1 MKKILLSILLI
12 FVGLSCFAYS
22 PEGKEEFCFAPYFY
36 SGSWWVNDVYTLQ
49 WENRYLY
56 GDFYADIDDAINT
69 FSNSYTK
76 SGLWYWDYVLT
87 KGYFDSQI
95 YKNSK
100 GEEINDKY
108 DYFKVVLENGKEL
121 VYKSVKG
128 DKYTPAGEGLFVI
141 KPIEQYRPI
150 IEKQSF
156 VPGSWVQ
163 IVGCTGEQSDLL
175 KYKLSNG
182 AELSPTIVEEIAK
195 AVDPI
200 KDDSTRLGIAELA
213 SLLEYPS
220 CNYDAEQNIVWIQM
234 CDLLVATY
242 IEKYPM
248 LSYVGYRVD
257 NGAILPRIVFI
268 SESKDVSALV
278 VKYDDKEWDAFS
290 SLKPT
295 FKDAGMGYVIADCW
309 IGSDIQTLRSILESK
324 EVKVRVKTND
334 GYKSYDVNAKNLEEM
349 AKILKIYDS
358 YK

>member
-1 MKKILLSILLI
+1 MVMQKILLSILLI

-36 SGSWWVNDVYTLQ
+36 GVGDDFYTLQ
-49 WENRYLY
+49 YENCFLY
-56 GDFYADIDDAINT
+56 GDFYADIDDAVNT
-69 FSNSYTK
+69 VSFSYTL

-87 KGYFDSQI
+87 KGYFDYQI
-95 YKNSK
+95 NENSK
-100 GEEINDKY
+100 GEVINDKY

-163 IVGCTGEQSDLL
+163 IVGCTGVKSDLL

-182 AELSPTIVEEIAK
+182 AELSATTVEAIAK

-213 SLLEYPS
+213 SLLETPS
-220 CNYDAEQNIVWIQM
+220 CDYDAGQNIVWIQM
-234 CDLLVATY
+234 CNLL
-242 IEKYPM
+242 IGLIRKYPM
-248 LSYVGYRVD
+248 MSYVGYMVD
-257 NGAILPRIVFI
+257 NGAILPRIIFV
-268 SESKDVSALV
+268 SESKDVNALV
-278 VKYDDKEWDAFS
+278 IKYDDKEWDAFS
-290 SLKPT
+290 ALKPT
-295 FKDAGMGYVIADCW
+295 FEDSGMGYAIADCW
-309 IGSDIQTLRSILESK
+309 IGSDIQTLRSIVESK
-324 EVKVRVKTND
+324 EVKIRVKTND
-334 GYKSYDVNAKNLEEM
+334 GYKLYDVSTKNLEEM

-358 YK
+358 LG